1 MKIIAYGYIPSFNLF
16 VCKEI
21 VEDNFY
27 IDKNGFFEC
36 EIIGDKISGD
46 FFSKLQN
53 CNSLKNVPRE
63 LEELE
68 FFVTHIK
75 CVEDFNFKKPTLVKS
90 YKKVGDYK
98 IGDFIIPNGGNPGKI
113 IEINLKNELVALKGD
128 TGLNWHS
135 VYEILE
141 KDPSIYAQSNF

>member
-36 EIIGDKISGD
+36 EIIGNKISGD
-46 FFSKLQN
+46 FFNKLQN

-63 LEELE
+63 LEEYE

-75 CVEDFNFKKPTLVKS
+75 CAEDFNFKTSSFVKS
-90 YKKVGDYK
+90 TRKIGDYK
-98 IGDFIIPNGGNPGKI
+98 IGDFITPNGGNPGEI
-113 IEINLKNELVALKGD
+113 IEIDVENKMLATSSPN
-128 TGLNWHS
+128 GLNWHS
-135 VYEILE
+135 LDEILE
-141 KDPSIYAQSNF
+141 EKPSIYAQSNF